1 MKNMKAV
8 IALFILLSVWCGV
21 RVAEAIPKTATT
33 TYVVKQGDQ
42 LLRLFG
48 RDCHKVAVLNKINPD
63 KIKPGQILFVPPG
76 VYLRVGT
83 SKTRIT
89 SGFVRKE
96 IKGDL
101 IWKSGADKLSL
112 KPRKGPMALRTVVK
126 DLDRS
131 ASVVLWNQLRN
142 APVNG
147 RFVTDDSGRL
157 VAWVNDST
165 RLSMADGYMIGGR
178 KIIRYHGDLK
188 PKTPLKNDALTAM
201 KISDQWVV
209 MPAICG
215 NISLGRMLA
224 RQLEKMV
231 ETKETVIEDLQPI
244 SAIPQENVGNELLK
258 WELIAGAG
266 LYSNNL
272 AHGNWQYA
280 EGDVLIPLGD
290 GYAVGGG
297 FYGMWGD
304 GESKTSSYTWHE
316 RSGIGPQV
324 VLRRDYL
331 KEQTDEFGQTVEL
344 PAAWGIKARYLPND
358 YVTGGNGVYN
368 MSQTGKKF
376 GLYAE
381 VYERKSEDW
390 LFGFTGEYWKYFDGK
405 IRSTWSGDTPQNRSS
420 WNVNAIAQ
428 YSFDEDWALRGIL
441 GVSHQ
446 YWDRLNYLNL
456 TPEVRYQNWLMFGPR
471 VSIPLN
477 KPDEFYRD
485 VTRGDLFTI
494 GAFVRAEFG
503 GVLRA
508 KDCED
513 RRASVVK
520 LGTIDEVTDEQLKS
534 GTENDAPAVL
544 PEVKHEDSLPAV
556 PAVSETERQA
566 PAGTEND
573 EPFDAS
579 SALNVK

>member
-8 IALFILLSVWCGV
+8 VVLLLLSVLCGV
-21 RVAEAIPKTATT
+21 RVADATAKTATAY
-33 TYVVKQGDQ
+33 YVVKPGDQ

-48 RDCHKVAVLNKINPD
+48 KDCRKVALLNKID
-63 KIKPGQILFVPPG
+63 LKKIIRPGQRIALPQG
-76 VYLRVGT
+76 VSPRVGK
-83 SKTRIT
+83 SKTAVT

-101 IWKSGADKLSL
+101 LWNAGADKLR
-112 KPRKGPMALRTVVK
+112 PWPNKGPLALRTAVK
-126 DLDRS
+126 GLGRDE
-131 ASVVLWNQLRN
+131 SVVLWNRLKN

-147 RFVTDDSGRL
+147 RFVADENGRL
-157 VAWVNDST
+157 IASVNDST
-165 RLSMADGYMIGGR
+165 RLDMTDGYMIGGR

-188 PKTPLKNDALTAM
+188 SKNPLKNGGLTAM
-201 KISDQWVV
+201 KINDQWVV
-209 MPAICG
+209 MPNVCG
-215 NISLGRMLA
+215 NVALGRMLA
-224 RQLEKMV
+224 KQAERMA
-231 ETKETVIEDLQPI
+231 ETVTENQQPI

-477 KPDEFYRD
+477 KPDEFYHDISRA
-485 VTRGDLFTI
+485 DLFTI
-494 GAFVRAEFG
+494 GGFVRVELG

-508 KDCED
+508 KDCEK
-513 RRASVVK
+513 RQTSVEK
-520 LGTIDEVTDEQLKS
+520 LGIVGDEPEYVGADMKVADPEAFHAEPVSVEQPS
-534 GTENDAPAVL
+534 QDQ
-544 PEVKHEDSLPAV
+544 
-556 PAVSETERQA
+556 RQA
-566 PAGTEND
+566 PQGD
-573 EPFDAS
+573 DVPLDAFE
-579 SALNVK
+579 